1 MAIRNIVKE
10 GDPILNK
17 VCRPVTTFDDRLA
30 TLLDDMH
37 ETMIAADGVGLAGPQ
52 VGMLRRLFV
61 VWDTTD
67 APEEIPEDYEYK
79 FIDFVNPEILAVS
92 EEEETAYEGCLSFP
106 GHNGAVTRP
115 AAVKVRAQ
123 DRHGE
128 WFELEAENLLGRCI
142 QHENDHLDGI
152 TIMQSSEYFYED
164 TEEGKKSCPRSERK
178 QVMRILFMGTP
189 DIAAECLKALYAAG
203 HDICAVY
210 TRRDKPVGRKQVLTA
225 PPVKEV
231 ALAHGTPVFQPRTL
245 RDGSEDENIRALAP
259 ELIVVVAYGCI
270 LPKSVLEAPKYGC
283 INLHV
288 SLLPKYRGSAPVQW
302 AVLNGDAETG
312 VSIMQM
318 DEGLDTGDV
327 LCCEK
332 IAIDPEETSGQL
344 FDRVTAVGARVLCEV
359 VPAIAAGTLK
369 PQPQDHENACLAPML
384 NKEMAEFRLTESA
397 AHIHNWVR
405 GMNPWPGAW
414 FVTSGGKKLK
424 VMECRAVEAH
434 GEAPGTV
441 LATKPLTVSCG
452 EGAVQ
457 LLNVVPE
464 GKKPMD
470 GTAFAAGQ
478 RLKTG
483 DIL

>member
-1 MAIRNIVKE
+1 
-10 GDPILNK
+10 
-17 VCRPVTTFDDRLA
+17 
-30 TLLDDMH
+30 
-37 ETMIAADGVGLAGPQ
+37 
-52 VGMLRRLFV
+52 
-61 VWDTTD
+61 
-67 APEEIPEDYEYK
+67 
-79 FIDFVNPEILAVS
+79 
-92 EEEETAYEGCLSFP
+92 
-106 GHNGAVTRP
+106 
-115 AAVKVRAQ
+115 
-123 DRHGE
+123 
-128 WFELEAENLLGRCI
+128 
-142 QHENDHLDGI
+142 
-152 TIMQSSEYFYED
+152 
-164 TEEGKKSCPRSERK
+164 
-178 QVMRILFMGTP
+178 MRILFMGTP

-344 FDRVTAVGARVLCEV
+344 FDRVNAVGARVLCEV

-405 GMNPWPGAW
+405 GMNPWPVAW
-414 FVTSGGKKLK
+414 FALDGKRIK
-424 VMECRAVEAH
+424 VLESRLAENPQHAAH
-434 GEAPGTV
+434 GTV
-441 LATKPLTVSCG
+441 LALKPLTIAA
-452 EGAVQ
+452 ENGAVA
-457 LLNVVPE
+457 LLTVTPE
-464 GKKPMD
+464 GGKPMA
-470 GTAFAAGQ
+470 GTAWAAGR
-478 RLKTG
+478 RLKAG
-483 DIL
+483 DSL

>member
-1 MAIRNIVKE
+1 
-10 GDPILNK
+10 
-17 VCRPVTTFDDRLA
+17 
-30 TLLDDMH
+30 
-37 ETMIAADGVGLAGPQ
+37 
-52 VGMLRRLFV
+52 
-61 VWDTTD
+61 
-67 APEEIPEDYEYK
+67 
-79 FIDFVNPEILAVS
+79 
-92 EEEETAYEGCLSFP
+92 
-106 GHNGAVTRP
+106 
-115 AAVKVRAQ
+115 
-123 DRHGE
+123 
-128 WFELEAENLLGRCI
+128 
-142 QHENDHLDGI
+142 
-152 TIMQSSEYFYED
+152 
-164 TEEGKKSCPRSERK
+164 
-178 QVMRILFMGTP
+178 MRILFMGTP
-189 DIAAECLKALYAAG
+189 DIAADCLKALYEAG

-327 LCCEK
+327 LACEK
-332 IAIDPEETSGQL
+332 IAIDPEETSGEL
-344 FDRVTAVGARVLCEV
+344 FDRVTAVGARVLCET

-369 PQPQDHENACLAPML
+369 AVPQAHENASAAPML
-384 NKEMAEFRLTESA
+384 SKEMAEFHLTESA

-405 GMNPWPGAW
+405 GMAPWPGAW

-424 VMECRAVEAH
+424 VTECRVADSH

-441 LATKPLTVSCG
+441 LATKPLTVACG
-452 EGAVQ
+452 EGAIQ
-457 LLNVVPE
+457 LLHVVPE

-470 GTAFAAGQ
+470 GTSFAAGL
-478 RLKTG
+478 RLKAGDTLWTVFPTSSSTQSCAARSWKAGIRPSPARSSTPSSSTG
-483 DIL
+483 GRWTISSGSSCPRGWPSSTRRCGRFSALRWHRRGICRCPLRRRSTRRSS